1 MLNKE
6 EYYSL
11 IQKEVLTEEE
21 QEKILNFED
30 YIRRAKMYQSF
41 LNESAIENLK
51 RFDRFYQEAMNFPHL
66 SQNFQDGIERYQ
78 KMETIPMQIEKP
90 ISLKRTLPENRAGY
104 TNGIALI
111 FVVLNLGM
119 FLACLLLLAS

>member
-21 QEKILNFED
+21 KEKILNFED
-30 YIRRAKMYQSF
+30 YIRRAKKYQFF

-90 ISLKRTLPENRAGY
+90 ISLKRTLPENRTRY

-111 FVVLNLGM
+111 FVVLNLAI

>member
-21 QEKILNFED
+21 KVKILKFDD
-30 YIRRAKMYQSF
+30 YIRRAKKYQSF